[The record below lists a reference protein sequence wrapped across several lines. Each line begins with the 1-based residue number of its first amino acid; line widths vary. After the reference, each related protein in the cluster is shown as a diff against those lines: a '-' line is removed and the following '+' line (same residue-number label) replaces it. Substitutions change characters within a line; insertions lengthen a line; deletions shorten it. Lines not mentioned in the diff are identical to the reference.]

1 MPRSRRIASALVLL
15 LLLAFAS
22 CTNSKPPSRK
32 GGDWRSG
39 KFPTAE
45 GFAQLAV
52 DDPCDYLGTLQS
64 VSNQLI
70 ERLRAR
76 ERVTLD
82 EWACMSG
89 VVVDVNWEVGK
100 QCHQREVEF
109 SEFAEAQ
116 KEGYAQCLSGDRS
129 PTIQCAVIQ
138 VNWMGRA
145 NFCR

>member
-1 MPRSRRIASALVLL
+1 MLHSRWIALA

-22 CTNSKPPSRK
+22 CTNPKPSNRRDGAAK
-32 GGDWRSG
+32 EWRSG

-52 DDPCDYLGTLQS
+52 DDPCRYLGTLQS
-64 VSNQLI
+64 VSGQLI

-82 EWACMSG
+82 EWSCMSD

-100 QCHQREVEF
+100 QCHQREVAF

-116 KEGYAQCLSGDRS
+116 KEGYAQCLGNQHSR
-129 PTIQCAVIQ
+129 TINCAVIQ
-138 VNWMGRA
+138 VNWMGNA
-145 NFCR
+145 SFCR